1 MADEE
6 SQVEEDTSWWAI
18 EAFPDVELPSM
29 SLDEPLEWPDSLP
42 WEEYSSG
49 APDDPPA
56 PPADLV
62 FPVDAAPEAAID
74 PGPAPDTHV
83 EWQPGGYD
91 PDDTMAA
98 TALAG
103 LGGGATEA
111 AAVDPATEVQPLPD
125 SIWSSD
131 SEADGDDAVAGL
143 ASLHAPL
150 VYADTD
156 GRGRIQGLRRFDI
169 SRGNVAIVALISAV
183 SLVLLGMFLSVRSRN
198 DVPTD
203 ATASPP
209 RTDQIATAN
218 TRNSVPV
225 TTTAVTTTVPGPSI
239 NIADLVAPADTA
251 GAGTAGPS
259 PTAGAGGGG
268 TATTGRTPV
277 ATTAP
282 ARSNTA
288 PAGGGGGSGGATQP
302 APQPPATTAAPEP
315 PPDTTPATSPPPPPD
330 DTTNTTNRPRVT
342 TPPPTF
348 PTPTMPDVTVPSGGG
363 SFPNV
368 PGVTFPARDDDD

>member
-42 WEEYSSG
+42 WEEFSSG
-49 APDDPPA
+49 VPSAPLPGE
-56 PPADLV
+56 PADLV
-62 FPVDAAPEAAID
+62 FPVDAPEAAID
-74 PGPAPDTHV
+74 PGPTPDPHV
-83 EWQPGGYD
+83 EWQAGGYD

-98 TALAG
+98 TPLAG
-103 LGGGATEA
+103 LGGGAAHA
-111 AAVDPATEVQPLPD
+111 AAANPATEVQPLPD
-125 SIWSSD
+125 SIWSLD
-131 SEADGDDAVAGL
+131 SEEPQRDDSVAGL

-150 VYADTD
+150 AYADTD
-156 GRGRIQGLRRFDI
+156 GPGRVQGLRRFDV

-218 TRNSVPV
+218 TRNSLPV
-225 TTTAVTTTVPGPSI
+225 TTTALTTTVPGPSI
-239 NIADLVAPADTA
+239 NIADLVAPADAGSGGTA
-251 GAGTAGPS
+251 GA
-259 PTAGAGGGG
+259 AGGGTG
-268 TATTGRTPV
+268 TTARTPV

-282 ARSNTA
+282 ARATA
-288 PAGGGGGSGGATQP
+288 PAGGGGGSTGTTQP
-302 APQPPATTAAPEP
+302 ALQSTATTAAPEP
-315 PPDTTPATSPPPPPD
+315 PPDTTPPATSPPAD
-330 DTTNTTNRPRVT
+330 DTTNTTTRPRTT
-342 TPPPTF
+342 TPMPTF
-348 PTPTMPDVTVPSGGG
+348 PTPTVPDVTVPSGGG
-363 SFPNV
+363 SFPNF
-368 PGVTFPARDDDD
+368 PGVTFPRNDD